1 VSRAPRLRVS
11 RPLAAAAALIALLP
25 LCAEAQPTSDE
36 DAIRRVRAES
46 NAAIDRQ
53 DVPGILASLH
63 PDYRVTTSSGALLAS
78 PAELGEAIAAQF
90 DAYPDATYV
99 RTAETIELGTSGPV
113 ASEAGT
119 WVGSW
124 TSASGPF
131 RTGGRYVAY
140 WVKSDGEWQIF
151 AELFVPL
158 FCEGADCD

>member
-1 VSRAPRLRVS
+1 MSRVPRLRVR
-11 RPLAAAAALIALLP
+11 RPSAAAAAFLVLMP
-25 LCAEAQPTSDE
+25 LCAGAQQEADE
-36 DAIRRVRAES
+36 DAIRRIRAES
-46 NAAIDRQ
+46 NAAIERQ

-63 PDYRVTTSSGALLAS
+63 PDYRVTTSSGALFAS

-99 RTAETIELGTSGPV
+99 RTAERVELGTSGPV
-113 ASEAGT
+113 ASETGS

-124 TSASGPF
+124 TSANGPF

-140 WVKSDGEWQIF
+140 WVKTDGEWRIF

-158 FCEGADCD
+158 FCEGVDCD